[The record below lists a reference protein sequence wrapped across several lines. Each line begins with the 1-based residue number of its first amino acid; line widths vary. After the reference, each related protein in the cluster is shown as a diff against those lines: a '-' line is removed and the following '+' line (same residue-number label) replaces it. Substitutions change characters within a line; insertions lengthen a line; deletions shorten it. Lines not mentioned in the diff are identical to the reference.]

1 MRRGG
6 DSAIYGHCRHHRR
19 ERKTSDRDKRNLS
32 APTLSPLPGPIHIRV
47 SEQATLQHRM
57 SRAAFARYTDGVDLC
72 TLRDDDKHH
81 HHNNNNDKHHL
92 FKLKL
97 KHKSVIAG
105 KSLQFCEP
113 SQPYSRPMS
122 PPSLTDGCSE
132 RTNGNSTSSFTG
144 QQSFLSLSPALTI

>member
-19 ERKTSDRDKRNLS
+19 ERKASDRDKRNLS

-57 SRAAFARYTDGVDLC
+57 SRAAFARYTDRVDLRSS
-72 TLRDDDKHH
+72 RDD
-81 HHNNNNDKHHL
+81 DKHHL

-97 KHKSVIAG
+97 KHKSVIGG

-113 SQPYSRPMS
+113 SRPYSRPMS